1 MRRIAIAS
9 VGVGVLTVGL
19 LGVVAGP
26 AAADHEGAP
35 LFGGESLRSIPT
47 VGDAIC
53 DTIEKELISKNPGG
67 PQDEL
72 VDLWH
77 HGFCPVGGATTPP
90 PPEDDGEGDPDLT
103 AVLCQ
108 ALLDFGGEAQDGGVP
123 DEFNLFLIAAG
134 ELCEGDP
141 CAADDPPEEC
151 IEDPC
156 AVDDP
161 PAECDDPPDTSTTTT
176 TDGGGGG
183 DDDDDDAEVL
193 GATQTGGGNT
203 VQAASAEGD
212 GSLPRTGGDLLAGA
226 SAGVSFLALS
236 GLVRRFARR

>member
-9 VGVGVLTVGL
+9 VGVGVLVVGL

-26 AAADHEGAP
+26 ASASHESTPFAA
-35 LFGGESLRSIPT
+35 ESLRSIPT

-53 DTIEKELISKNPGG
+53 DTIEEQLISKNPGG
-67 PQDEL
+67 PQDVL

-90 PPEDDGEGDPDLT
+90 PPEDDEDDPTAEIL
-103 AVLCQ
+103 AVLCPE
-108 ALLDFGGEAQDGGVP
+108 LLRIGGEAQDGGMP

-176 TDGGGGG
+176 TTQPDGGG
-183 DDDDDDAEVL
+183 DDDAEVR
-193 GATQTGGGNT
+193 GATETGGGNT